1 VVSYAEGVSEV
12 TQQGVNYMSD
22 KNDYWK
28 EIFEDNLDDVGVSPL
43 DNAVEDADTF
53 QIDEAFFA
61 SDEDYK
67 LLRPPVSDTNVI
79 PPEVRDVSAYTNG
92 HSKGADAFDEGG
104 NTDEDEDDYQFDA
117 SIFDLEDRDDEAF
130 EDDDPY
136 EEDDME
142 DDRPPK
148 GEEPSVQ
155 LVRRRRTGLMGGV
168 MYAAVII
175 SVSIILAS
183 VAWMVADDVLAL
195 TKEEVTVEVI
205 IPDNFTIGDVAE
217 ELYAAGAINF
227 RPLFTWF
234 AYFSSAEDRI
244 QPGQYQLTIADYRAI
259 INRLN
264 QRTGELIEQRVMIPE
279 GRTMRE
285 IFQILEDN
293 GVSTVE
299 ALEEAAATT
308 EVDFE
313 FLQDIPMNTMN
324 RLEGYLFPDTYV
336 FYLRQDPVRVINR
349 MLQNFHTR
357 MLQNDIYDLVE
368 ESEFTLHEIINIAAM
383 IEKEMASVAEA
394 PTISS
399 VIHNR
404 LNVPMML
411 QIDAT
416 IQYILGDDRR
426 EVLHADD
433 RWIDSPYN
441 TYVVDGLPYG
451 PIGNPG
457 VASILA
463 ALQPARTNYLFY
475 ALHIDGHHE
484 FFPNYER
491 HLAFQQTPNF
501 AHYGRF

>member
-1 VVSYAEGVSEV
+1 
-12 TQQGVNYMSD
+12 MSD
-22 KNDYWK
+22 KHDFWK
-28 EIFEDNLDDVGVSPL
+28 EIFEDSLDDVGVSPPL
-43 DNAVEDADTF
+43 DDPIENADTF
-53 QIDEAFFA
+53 HIDEAFFA
-61 SDEDYK
+61 TDEDYK

-92 HSKGADAFDEGG
+92 RQNGTSNPNGGDGGDGFQVDESVFDMEDRENEDDADRDSGDEPTYDDHGDDVY
-104 NTDEDEDDYQFDA
+104 DED
-117 SIFDLEDRDDEAF
+117 
-130 EDDDPY
+130 
-136 EEDDME
+136 E

-148 GEEPSVQ
+148 GEEPTIEFA
-155 LVRRRRTGLMGGV
+155 RRRRTGLMGGL
-168 MYAAVII
+168 MYAAVIL

-183 VAWMVADDVLAL
+183 LAWMVADDVLAL
-195 TKEEVTVEVI
+195 TKEETIVEVI
-205 IPDNFTIGDVAE
+205 IPENFTIEDVAE
-217 ELYAAGAINF
+217 ELYAVGAINIQW
-227 RPLFTWF
+227 LFIQF
-234 AYFSSAEDRI
+234 VNLSNAEDRI
-244 QPGQYQLTIADYRAI
+244 QPGQYQLTVADYRAI

-285 IFQILEDN
+285 IFQILEYN
-293 GVSTVE
+293 GVSTIE
-299 ALEEAAATT
+299 ALEEAAAGDHF
-308 EVDFE
+308 DFE
-313 FLQDIPMNTMN
+313 FLQDIPIGTMN
-324 RLEGYLFPDTYV
+324 RLEGYLFPDTYI
-336 FYLRQDPVRVINR
+336 FYLRQDPVRVIAR
-349 MLQNFHTR
+349 MLQNFNTR
-357 MLQNDIYDLVE
+357 MVQNDIYDLVE

-383 IEKEMASVAEA
+383 IEKEMASVEEA

-463 ALQPARTNYLFY
+463 ALQPANTNFLFY